1 MAAQTPIPIYGQQ
14 ETFYVPQVAVYLGG
28 KELQD
33 NVISD
38 ILQVTYKDSVNEI
51 DNFSIEINNWDADKR
66 TFKFVPPLKDATED
80 YSGVFDPGASIEL
93 WMGYQNNMRQ
103 MMRGQVTS
111 LAPVFSES
119 AAPTL
124 TISGLNELHQFRTE
138 QHTRSWLDGK
148 MTDTQ
153 IATQLCTLPV
163 QKGQAGLGIGI
174 PSTNPSPNEMPA
186 AFVYMNNQYDIVFI
200 LELARRNGYE
210 VYIDGYDGS
219 GKPILYFGL
228 SQSNA
233 LAPVYELEWGK
244 SLISFK
250 PTLSTAKQ
258 ISTVTVRGWDR
269 TSNTV
274 IEVSYT
280 LQQLW
285 KSQNKSATEIARLTQ
300 IAQAYGNRTEVITD
314 KPVHT
319 TKEAQEL
326 ARATLENQSNKLIE
340 ATGSTVGLPD
350 LRAGCALTIIG
361 FGITTGRQGQL
372 TGAGS
377 AFDGQYYVT
386 ETAHTIGNSGYQ
398 TEFSARRLGPVTA
411 NS

>member
-1 MAAQTPIPIYGQQ
+1 MKSTPSPSRSITG
-14 ETFYVPQVAVYLGG
+14 T
-28 KELQD
+28 QD
-33 NVISD
+33 R
-38 ILQVTYKDSVNEI
+38 
-51 DNFSIEINNWDADKR
+51 R

-80 YSGVFDPGASIEL
+80 YTGTFDPGASIEL

-103 MMRGQVTS
+103 MMRGQITS
-111 LAPVFSES
+111 LSPVFSES

-124 TISGLNELHQFRTE
+124 TIAGLNELHQFRTE
-138 QHTRSWLDGK
+138 QHTRSWLDGT

-153 IATQLCTLPV
+153 IATQLCNLPV
-163 QKGQAGLGIGI
+163 QKGQAGLGIKI
-174 PSTNPSPNEMPA
+174 DPNPSQNEMPA
-186 AFVYMNNQYDIVFI
+186 PFVYMSNQYDIVFI

-210 VYIDGYDGS
+210 VYIESDNGS
-219 GKPILYFGL
+219 GKPTLYFGL
-228 SQSNA
+228 SQSKG
-233 LAPVYELEWGK
+233 LAPVYQLEWGK

-269 TSNTV
+269 TANAV
-274 IEVSYT
+274 INESCT

-319 TKEAQEL
+319 SKEAQDL

-340 ATGSTVGLPD
+340 ATGATVGLPD
-350 LRAGCALTIIG
+350 LRSGCALTIIG
-361 FGITTGRQGQL
+361 FGVTTGQEGQL
-372 TGAGS
+372 TGAS
-377 AFDGQYYVT
+377 SDFDGQYYVT
-386 ETAHTIGNSGYQ
+386 ETTHTIGNGGYQ
-398 TEFSARRLGPVTA
+398 TEFSARRLGPVNA
-411 NS
+411 ND